1 MTIRIFVNG
10 KPEDVEREISIE
22 ELLNLKNIRREVVTI
37 ELNDEIIE
45 RGKYDLTRLK
55 AGDRLEVV
63 YYIGG
68 GILEGG

>member
-55 AGDRLEVV
+55 AGIDWRSF
-63 YYIGG
+63 I
-68 GILEGG
+68 I